1 MNRLLGTLMLAL
13 LLAVAACGAGDPAA
27 EPTPTPP
34 DAALALVLVPPAP
47 VAADDAR
54 ITSLRDALF
63 QQTGLSVDIIAAQRP
78 ADALTAL
85 CGSGDLPTAAW
96 LNGLSA
102 AAALAQE
109 CGQPMFKLARSDTAS
124 QTAEATEEASPEA
137 ETPTPAPDDESADSP
152 ESAAAYAYGV
162 QFIFDPDLGTTQLS
176 ALQSRVFCRVSA
188 IDEASWLVPAL
199 MLRSAS
205 VDINSA
211 SEIRNY
217 EDYGALIDAVASG
230 ECAMAAVPT
239 AAGLDL
245 NGVAVGPSTGEVL
258 PFGLLAYDAD
268 IELGVRLAL
277 NDALASPEVSALLL
291 DLMGASRIEPLAE
304 GDLDALRG
312 FIATTGNDLITLGQ

>member
-27 EPTPTPP
+27 ESTPTPP
-34 DAALALVLVPPAP
+34 DAALALVFVPSTPIE
-47 VAADDAR
+47 ADDAR
-54 ITSLRDALF
+54 IPSLRDAIF
-63 QQTGLSVDIIAAQRP
+63 QQTGLTVDVVAAQRP

-96 LNGLSA
+96 LKGLSA
-102 AAALAQE
+102 AAAVAQE
-109 CGQPMFKLARSDTAS
+109 CGQPMFKLARGDAAS

-137 ETPTPAPDDESADSP
+137 ATPTPEDESTDSP

-176 ALQSRVFCRVSA
+176 ALQGRVLCRVSA

-199 MLRSAS
+199 MLRAAS

-211 SEIRNY
+211 SEIRDY

-239 AAGLDL
+239 AAGLEL
-245 NGVAVGPSTGEVL
+245 TGVAVGPSTGDVL

-268 IELGVRLAL
+268 IDLGVRLAL
-277 NDALASPEVSALLL
+277 NDALASPEISALML
-291 DLMGASRIEPLAE
+291 DLLGASGIEPLVD
-304 GDLDALRG
+304 GDFDALRG
-312 FIATTGNDLITLGQ
+312 FIATTGDDLITLGQ